1 MDIVYT
7 FLTRHAPAV
16 GECEV
21 GDVVDVLWAHA
32 HPADRLEHAGGRA
45 EPDRLDLL
53 LFFLPPDATD
63 PDDSAE
69 QRAVAL
75 MRRAHRASPLLQG
88 RYLSPP
94 EPDDQQADQRPAAR

>member
-1 MDIVYT
+1 MDIVHT
-7 FLTRHAPAV
+7 FLTRRTPAAGEAEV
-16 GECEV
+16 GEAL
-21 GDVVDVLWAHA
+21 DVLWAHA
-32 HPADRLEHAGGRA
+32 GPADRLEHAGGRA

-53 LFFLPPDATD
+53 LFFLPPDGTD

-69 QRAVAL
+69 QRAAAL

-94 EPDDQQADQRPAAR
+94 EPDAPQADQPSPAR

>member
-7 FLTRHAPAV
+7 FLTRRTQAP

-21 GDVVDVLWAHA
+21 GEALDALWAHA

-53 LFFLPPDATD
+53 LFFLPPDTAD
-63 PDDSAE
+63 PGDSAE
-69 QRAVAL
+69 QRAAAL

-94 EPDDQQADQRPAAR
+94 EPATSQADPPSRAR

>member
-1 MDIVYT
+1 VDIVYT
-7 FLTRHAPAV
+7 FLTRRTQAA
-16 GECEV
+16 GEREV

-53 LFFLPPDATD
+53 LFFLPPDGTD

-69 QRAVAL
+69 QRAVTL
-75 MRRAHRASPLLQG
+75 MRRAHRASPLLQN

-94 EPDDQQADQRPAAR
+94 ELAAPQADPPAAR